1 MTNEY
6 MRGVT
11 EQGLRY
17 RDLKR
22 MARASLDYS
31 FLSPADKATA
41 KAALEKQFAAFE
53 AALPGP

>member
-17 RDLKR
+17 PDLKR
-22 MARASLDYS
+22 MALASIAYS
-31 FLSPADKATA
+31 FLAPADKA
-41 KAALEKQFAAFE
+41 KARATLEKQFAAFE
-53 AALPGP
+53 AVLPGP